1 VPGKL
6 KTKTKKN
13 ENKTKGEERNMK
25 CPECC
30 NFEDKVVE
38 TRESKE
44 GNYIRRRREC
54 LKCGKRFTTYE
65 KIEDIPLLV
74 VKKDGR
80 REEFDIDKV
89 RKGLYRAVE
98 KRPVSSKQIE
108 QIAFQVEE
116 LVNNSDK
123 ELPTRRIG
131 EYIMEKLKTLDKVAY
146 VRFASVYLEF
156 KSLEEFLAELQEL
169 LKKEE

>member
-1 VPGKL
+1 
-6 KTKTKKN
+6 
-13 ENKTKGEERNMK
+13 MK
-25 CPECC
+25 CPECE
-30 NFEDKVVE
+30 NLEDKVVE

-54 LKCGKRFTTYE
+54 LRCGKRFTTYE
-65 KIEDIPLLV
+65 KVEDVPLMV

-80 REEFDIDKV
+80 REVFDIEKV

-98 KRPVSSKQIE
+98 KRPIPSKQIE
-108 QIAFQVEE
+108 QVAHQLEE
-116 LVNNSDK
+116 LINSSEK
-123 ELPTRRIG
+123 EIATRRIG
-131 EYIMEKLKTLDKVAY
+131 EFIMEKLKALDKVAY

-156 KSLEEFLAELQEL
+156 KSLEEFLSELQGL

>member
-1 VPGKL
+1 M
-6 KTKTKKN
+6 N
-13 ENKTKGEERNMK
+13 
-25 CPECC
+25 CPEC
-30 NFEDKVVE
+30 NKIEDKVVE

-44 GNYIRRRREC
+44 GNYIRRRLEC
-54 LKCGKRFTTYE
+54 LSCGKRFTTYE
-65 KIEDIPLLV
+65 KIEDIPFMV

-98 KRPVSSKQIE
+98 KRPIPIKQIE
-108 QIAFQVEE
+108 QVARQIEE
-116 LVNNSDK
+116 LFSNSEK
-123 ELPTRRIG
+123 EISTKMIG

-156 KSLEEFLAELQEL
+156 KSLEEFLTELHSL
-169 LKKEE
+169 LRKGD

>member
-1 VPGKL
+1 
-6 KTKTKKN
+6 
-13 ENKTKGEERNMK
+13 MK
-25 CPECC
+25 CPECN

-44 GNYIRRRREC
+44 RNYIRRRREC
-54 LKCGKRFTTYE
+54 LACGKRFTTYE
-65 KIEDIPLLV
+65 KIEDIPLMV

-80 REEFDIDKV
+80 REEFDSDKV

-98 KRPVSSKQIE
+98 KRPIPVKQLE

-116 LVNNSDK
+116 MVSNLDK
-123 ELPTRRIG
+123 EMTTQQIG
-131 EYIMEKLKTLDKVAY
+131 EYIMGRLKALDKVAY
-146 VRFASVYLEF
+146 VRFASVYLDF
-156 KSLEEFLAELQEL
+156 RSLEEFLSELHNL

>member
-1 VPGKL
+1 
-6 KTKTKKN
+6 
-13 ENKTKGEERNMK
+13 MK
-25 CPECC
+25 CPECS

-54 LKCGKRFTTYE
+54 LACGKRFTTYE
-65 KIEDIPLLV
+65 KIEDIPLMV

-80 REEFDIDKV
+80 REIFDIDKV

-116 LVNNSDK
+116 LVSNSDK
-123 ELPTRRIG
+123 EFPTRRIG
-131 EYIMEKLKTLDKVAY
+131 EHIMEKLKTLDKVAY

-156 KSLEEFLAELQEL
+156 KSLEEFMAELQGL

>member
-1 VPGKL
+1 
-6 KTKTKKN
+6 
-13 ENKTKGEERNMK
+13 MK
-25 CPECC
+25 CPECS
-30 NFEDKVVE
+30 NFEDKVIE

-54 LKCGKRFTTYE
+54 LRCSKRFTTYE
-65 KIEDIPLLV
+65 KIEDIPLMV

-80 REEFDIDKV
+80 REKFDIDKI

-98 KRPVSSKQIE
+98 KRPIPIKQIE
-108 QIAFQVEE
+108 QIAFNIEE
-116 LVNNSDK
+116 LVSTSDK
-123 ELPTRRIG
+123 EISTKKVG
-131 EYIMEKLKTLDKVAY
+131 EFIMDKLKALDKVAY

-156 KSLEEFLAELQEL
+156 RSLEEFLAELHNL

>member
-1 VPGKL
+1 
-6 KTKTKKN
+6 
-13 ENKTKGEERNMK
+13 MK
-25 CPECC
+25 CPECS
-30 NFEDKVVE
+30 NSEDKVVE

-44 GNYIRRRREC
+44 RNYIRRRREC
-54 LKCGKRFTTYE
+54 LNCGKRFTTYE
-65 KIEDIPLLV
+65 KIEDIPLMV

-98 KRPVSSKQIE
+98 KRPIPVKQIE
-108 QIAFQVEE
+108 QLAFQIEE
-116 LVNNSDK
+116 FVGNLDK
-123 ELPTRRIG
+123 EIPTRRIG
-131 EYIMEKLKTLDKVAY
+131 EYIMEKLKALDKVAY

-156 KSLEEFLAELQEL
+156 KSLEEFLTELQEL

>member
-1 VPGKL
+1 
-6 KTKTKKN
+6 
-13 ENKTKGEERNMK
+13 MK
-25 CPECC
+25 CPDCG

-44 GNYIRRRREC
+44 RNYIRRRREC
-54 LKCGKRFTTYE
+54 LGCGKRFTTYE
-65 KIEDIPLLV
+65 KIEDVPLLV

-98 KRPVSSKQIE
+98 KRPISLKQIE
-108 QIAFQVEE
+108 QIAFQLEE
-116 LVNNSDK
+116 LVGQEEK
-123 ELPTRRIG
+123 EIPTHRIG
-131 EYIMEKLKTLDKVAY
+131 AFIMEKLKSLDKVAY

-156 KSLEEFLAELQEL
+156 KSLEEFLTELQDL
-169 LKKEE
+169 LKKED

>member
-1 VPGKL
+1 
-6 KTKTKKN
+6 
-13 ENKTKGEERNMK
+13 MK
-25 CPECC
+25 CPECG

-54 LKCGKRFTTYE
+54 LSCGKRFTTYE
-65 KIEDIPLLV
+65 KVEDVHLMV

-80 REEFDIDKV
+80 REAFDIDKV

-108 QIAFQVEE
+108 QIAFQIEE
-116 LVNNSDK
+116 MVGNSEK
-123 ELPTRRIG
+123 EIPTRRIG
-131 EYIMEKLKTLDKVAY
+131 EYIMEKLKSLDKVAY

-156 KSLEEFLAELQEL
+156 KSLEEFMIELQEL

>member
-1 VPGKL
+1 
-6 KTKTKKN
+6 
-13 ENKTKGEERNMK
+13 MK
-25 CPECC
+25 CPDCS
-30 NFEDKVVE
+30 NIEDKVVE

-44 GNYIRRRREC
+44 RNYIRRRREC
-54 LKCGKRFTTYE
+54 LNCGKRFTTYE
-65 KIEDIPLLV
+65 KIEDIPLMV

-98 KRPVSSKQIE
+98 KRPIPVKQIE
-108 QIAFQVEE
+108 QIAFQIEE
-116 LVNNSDK
+116 FVGNSDK
-123 ELPTRRIG
+123 EIATRRIG
-131 EYIMEKLKTLDKVAY
+131 EYIMEKLKALDKVAY

-156 KSLEEFLAELQEL
+156 KSLEEFLTELQEL

>member
-1 VPGKL
+1 
-6 KTKTKKN
+6 
-13 ENKTKGEERNMK
+13 MK
-25 CPECC
+25 CPHC
-30 NFEDKVVE
+30 NNLEDKVIE

-54 LKCGKRFTTYE
+54 LNCGKRFTTYE
-65 KIEDIPLLV
+65 KFENIPLTI

-98 KRPVSSKQIE
+98 KRPVPTKQIE
-108 QIAFQVEE
+108 QIAFQIEE
-116 LVNNSDK
+116 MVSNNEK
-123 ELPTRRIG
+123 EVKTKKIG
-131 EYIMEKLKTLDKVAY
+131 EYIMEKLKSLDKVAY

-156 KSLEEFLAELQEL
+156 KSLEEFLYELNNL
-169 LKKEE
+169 LRKED